1 MKVTRTLNQ
10 IYSEFVQL
18 RSRKEVVAQMAL
30 QARLDGRTETFE
42 KLMSDFNSIENRL
55 KQLSEIEVSYDVLE
69 TNYIFDI
76 DKSFK

>member
-1 MKVTRTLNQ
+1 MRITRTLNQ

-18 RSRKEVVAQMAL
+18 RSRKEIIAQMAM
-30 QARLDGRTETFE
+30 QAKLDGRTDTFE
-42 KLMSDFNSIENRL
+42 KLMADYNTIDIHL

-69 TNYIFDI
+69 TSYILDI

>member
-1 MKVTRTLNQ
+1 MKITRTLNQ

-18 RSRKEVVAQMAL
+18 RSRKEIIAQMAM
-30 QARLDGRTETFE
+30 QAKLDGRTDTFE
-42 KLMSDFNSIENRL
+42 KLMADYNTIDIHL

-69 TNYIFDI
+69 TSYIFDI

>member
-18 RSRKEVVAQMAL
+18 RSRKEIVAQMAL
-30 QARLDGRTETFE
+30 QAKLDGRTDTFE
-42 KLMSDFNSIENRL
+42 KLMTDYDSINNHL
-55 KQLSEIEVSYDVLE
+55 KQLSDVEVSYEVLE
-69 TNYIFDI
+69 TNYIFDV

>member
-18 RSRKEVVAQMAL
+18 RSRKEIVAQMAL
-30 QARLDGRTETFE
+30 QAKLDGRTETFE
-42 KLMSDFNSIENRL
+42 KLMTDYNAIDKRL
-55 KQLSEIEVSYDVLE
+55 RQLSEVEVSYDVLE

>member
-18 RSRKEVVAQMAL
+18 RSRKEMVAQMAL
-30 QARLDGRTETFE
+30 QARLDGRTDTFE
-42 KLMSDFNSIENRL
+42 KLMTDYNTINNHL
-55 KQLSEIEVSYDVLE
+55 KQLSEVEVSYDVLE

>member
-18 RSRKEVVAQMAL
+18 RSRKEIIAQMAL
-30 QARLDGRTETFE
+30 QAKIDGRTDTFE
-42 KLMSDFNSIENRL
+42 KLMTDYDSINNHL
-55 KQLSEIEVSYDVLE
+55 KQLSDVEVSYEVLE
-69 TNYIFDI
+69 TNYIFDV